1 MSVRLA
7 NGGTAPA
14 AASVASPATTAERMA
29 RIHPA
34 PPRADVQ
41 VRFPDGRIL
50 QGAPGTTLEEFACV
64 ANPDPAVPIVAALV
78 EGELQELSL
87 PVTRDLDVAWIDMAS
102 NDGMR
107 IYRRSLTFLLVAAV
121 SELFPGVRLYIDYSM
136 TFGGLF
142 CHVGR
147 PAPLSAAELAALEA
161 RMHQLA
167 DANLPIQRI
176 ELPIEEAIAEF
187 RAKGDEE
194 KASLLAAAAA
204 SGKREVAIYQLG
216 PYRNHFHGYMAP
228 STGYLR
234 WFDLVHYPPGFV
246 LHYPRRQE
254 PTLLSP
260 FQDVPRLGH
269 VFQEYRDW
277 LRRIGVD
284 NLPALNRTIEDGR
297 IREVVLVAEALHEQR
312 IAAIASAIAAHSDQL
327 DIVLIAGPSSSGKTT
342 FARRLAV
349 QLLANGLEP
358 VALGLDNWFVDRAYT
373 PRDEAGQPDFE
384 ALQAI
389 DLALFNQQLNQLMA
403 GQTVTLPH
411 YNFITG
417 QRETG
422 ETLRVTPHHVILIEG
437 IHGLNPDLA
446 PQAPRER
453 IFRIYVSAL
462 TQLNLDRHNRVSTTD
477 TRIIRRIVRDAARRG
492 YTAADTIGRW
502 PSVQRGEWRWIF
514 PYQEHADVMF
524 NSALAYEL
532 AVLRPLAEPLLLRV
546 EPDTPQRVEAD
557 RLLSML
563 RWFTPISADLV
574 PDNSILREFIGGS
587 IMEDFMPWQRRNETN
602 RAVEPGRDR
611 QR

>member
-1 MSVRLA
+1 MSIRLA
-7 NGGTAPA
+7 NGGAGSAPA
-14 AASVASPATTAERMA
+14 AIEARSTDAERMA
-29 RIHPA
+29 KIRPTQA
-34 PPRADVQ
+34 RADVQ

-50 QGAPGTTLEEFACV
+50 QGPPGTTLEEFACV
-64 ANPDPAVPIVAALV
+64 ANPDPGVPIVAALV
-78 EGELQELSL
+78 EGELRELGL
-87 PVTRDLDVAWIDMAS
+87 PVQRDLDVAWIDMAS
-102 NDGMR
+102 QDGMR

-121 SELFPGVRLYIDYSM
+121 SDLFPGARLHIDYSM

-142 CHVGR
+142 CHVAR
-147 PAPLSAAELAALEA
+147 RAPFSPAELQALED
-161 RMHQLA
+161 RMHQLVAA
-167 DANLPIQRI
+167 DLPILRI
-176 ELPIEEAIAEF
+176 ELPIEQAIAEF
-187 RAKGDEE
+187 RARDDEE
-194 KASLLAAAAA
+194 KASLLAAAVA

-260 FQDVPRLGH
+260 FQDVPRLGQ

-277 LRRIGVD
+277 LERIGVQ

-312 IAAIASAIAAHSDQL
+312 IAAIASAIAMHSDQI
-327 DIVLIAGPSSSGKTT
+327 DVVLIAGPSSSGKTT

-358 VALGLDNWFVDRAYT
+358 VALGLDNWFVDREHT

-389 DLALFNQQLNQLMA
+389 DLALFSQQLNQLMA
-403 GQTVTLPH
+403 GQTVTLPSF
-411 YNFITG
+411 NFYTG
-417 QRETG
+417 QREPG
-422 ETLRVTPHHVILIEG
+422 ETLRVTPQHVILIEG

-446 PQAPRER
+446 PQVPHER

-492 YTAADTIGRW
+492 YSAADTIARW

-532 AVLRPLAEPLLLRV
+532 AVLRPLAEPLLLGV
-546 EPDTPQRVEAD
+546 EADTPERIEAD
-557 RLLSML
+557 RLLSLL

-587 IMEDFMPWQRRNETN
+587 IMEDFMPWKRRAAGNG
-602 RAVEPGRDR
+602 AGEPASPR
-611 QR
+611 

>member
-1 MSVRLA
+1 MPDA
-7 NGGTAPA
+7 G
-14 AASVASPATTAERMA
+14 RMA
-29 RIHPA
+29 MIRPA
-34 PPRADVQ
+34 RPRADVQ

-50 QGAPGTTLEEFACV
+50 QGPPGTTLEEFACI
-64 ANPDPAVPIVAALV
+64 ANPDAAVPIVAALV
-78 EGELQELSL
+78 EGELQELGL
-87 PVTRDLDVAWIDMAS
+87 PVIRDLDVAWIDMATQ
-102 NDGMR
+102 DGMR

-142 CHVGR
+142 CHVDR
-147 PAPLSAAELAALEA
+147 PTPLTPEELAALEE

-167 DANLPIQRI
+167 GADLPIQRI
-176 ELPIEEAIAEF
+176 ELPIDQAIAEF
-187 RAKGDEE
+187 QARGDEE

-204 SGKREVAIYQLG
+204 SGKRGVAIYQLG
-216 PYRNHFHGYMAP
+216 RYRNHFHGYMAP

-234 WFDLVHYPPGFV
+234 WFDLVHYPEGPGFV

-254 PTLLSP
+254 PTQLSS
-260 FQDVPRLGH
+260 FQDVPRLGQ

-312 IAAIASAIAAHSDQL
+312 IAAIASAIAAHSDQ
-327 DIVLIAGPSSSGKTT
+327 IGMVLIAGPSSSGKTT

-358 VALGLDNWFVDRAYT
+358 VALGLDNWFVDRQHT
-373 PRDEAGQPDFE
+373 PLDEEGNPDFE
-384 ALQAI
+384 ALEAI
-389 DLALFNQQLNQLMA
+389 DRELFNQQLNQLLA

-411 YNFITG
+411 FNFYTG
-417 QRETG
+417 QREAG
-422 ETLRVTPHHVILIEG
+422 EILRVTPQHVILIEG

-446 PQAPRER
+446 PQVPRER

-492 YTAADTIGRW
+492 YSAADTIGRW

-532 AVLRPLAEPLLLRV
+532 AVLRPLAEPLLLGV

-557 RLLSML
+557 RLLSLL
-563 RWFTPISADLV
+563 RWFTSISGDLV

-587 IMEDFMPWQRRNETN
+587 IMEDFMPWKRRNETN
-602 RAVEPGRDR
+602 AAVEPVRAG

>member
-1 MSVRLA
+1 
-7 NGGTAPA
+7 
-14 AASVASPATTAERMA
+14 MA
-29 RIHPA
+29 MIRPA

-50 QGAPGTTLEEFACV
+50 QGPPGTTLEEFACI
-64 ANPDPAVPIVAALV
+64 ANPDSAVPIVAALV
-78 EGELQELSL
+78 GGELQELGL
-87 PVTRDLDVAWIDMAS
+87 PVTRDLNVAWIDMAS
-102 NDGMR
+102 QDGMR

-142 CHVGR
+142 CHMDR
-147 PAPLSAAELAALEA
+147 PAPLTPDELTAIET

-167 DANLPIQRI
+167 DANLPIERI
-176 ELPIEEAIAEF
+176 ELPIEQAIAEF
-187 RAKGDEE
+187 QARGDEE
-194 KASLLAAAAA
+194 KACLLTAAAA
-204 SGKREVAIYQLG
+204 SGKRSVAIYQLDR
-216 PYRNHFHGYMAP
+216 YRNHFHGYMAP

-234 WFDLVHYPPGFV
+234 WFDLVHYPMGSGFV

-254 PTLLSP
+254 PTVLSP
-260 FQDVPRLGH
+260 FQDVPRLGQ
-269 VFQEYRDW
+269 VFQEYRNW
-277 LRRIGVD
+277 LRRMGVD

-312 IAAIASAIAAHSDQL
+312 IAAIASAIAAHSEQ
-327 DIVLIAGPSSSGKTT
+327 IGMVLIAGPSSSGKTT

-349 QLLANGLEP
+349 QLLAYGLHP
-358 VALGLDNWFVDRAYT
+358 VALGLDNWFVDRQHT
-373 PRDEAGQPDFE
+373 PLDEHGNPDFE
-384 ALQAI
+384 ALEAI
-389 DLALFNQQLNQLMA
+389 DRELFNRQLNQLMT

-411 YNFITG
+411 FNFYTG
-417 QRETG
+417 QREAG
-422 ETLRVTPHHVILIEG
+422 ETLRVTPQHVILIEG

-446 PQAPRER
+446 PQVPRER

-477 TRIIRRIVRDAARRG
+477 TRMIRRIVRDAARRG
-492 YTAADTIGRW
+492 YSADDTIGRW

-557 RLLSML
+557 RLLSLL
-563 RWFTPISADLV
+563 RWFKSISGDLV

-587 IMEDFMPWQRRNETN
+587 IMEDFMPWKRRNETN
-602 RAVEPGRDR
+602 AVVEPARAG
-611 QR
+611 